1 MRQISDIIRH
11 LRTDFSAFELNE
23 SDVEKN
29 PLRQFAKWMEQ
40 ALEAE
45 VNEPNA
51 MTLATVNK
59 KKQPDARIVLLRD
72 VDKTGFTFFTNYQS
86 RKGTQMADNKQ
97 ACLNFFWPELQ
108 RQVRILGTIEKL
120 SAKASDAYF
129 KTRPRESQL
138 GAWASDQSRELNDR
152 HALVERLELLEK
164 KFEGKAVV
172 RPPHWGGYRLKP
184 HHIEFWQGRP
194 SRLHDRIIYERSRN
208 SGKWRIF
215 RLFP

>member
-1 MRQISDIIRH
+1 MRQISEIIRH

-29 PLRQFAKWMEQ
+29 PLRQFARWMEQ

-51 MTLATVNK
+51 MTLATANSK
-59 KKQPDARIVLLRD
+59 GQPDARIVLLRD
-72 VDKTGFTFFTNYQS
+72 VDKAGFTFFTNYQS
-86 RKGTQMADNKQ
+86 RKGTQMASNRK

-120 SAKASDAYF
+120 PARASDAYF
-129 KTRPRESQL
+129 RTRPRESQL
-138 GAWASDQSRELNDR
+138 GAWASDQSRELRDR
-152 HALVERLELLEK
+152 HALVERLSTLEK
-164 KFEGKAVV
+164 KFEGRPVP

-184 HHIEFWQGRP
+184 HHVEFWQGRP
-194 SRLHDRIIYERSRN
+194 SRLHDRIIYERARN
-208 SGKWRIF
+208 SGRWRIF